1 MLEIRKFAAIWHLT
15 RLEHGLMFAL
25 GVIIGI
31 VIADYSYLTLYNIL
45 FGALTAILIEAG
57 TFALN
62 DYFDLEVDKANKRFD
77 RPLVR
82 GDLKPETALAIALTL
97 TPLGV
102 LASFFLNWLCFSIA
116 LVSALFGVFYDVKFK
131 ETGLFGNIYISYSM
145 AIPFIFGGA
154 IAGKFPL
161 ILWLLASIAFF
172 SGLGR
177 EIMKGAMDIEG
188 DKLRSVRSIARIFG
202 ERRAAQISSAFY
214 LIAITLSLI
223 PYFYFPDK
231 SYYRNEFYLF
241 FVLPSDLLFIYA
253 SFNLLQKYSSA
264 GKMRG
269 ITLLAIFLGLIGFLA
284 GALFY
289 I

>member
-1 MLEIRKFAAIWHLT
+1 MRKIAAIWQLT
-15 RLEHGLMFAL
+15 RLEHGLMLAL

-31 VIADYSYLTLYNIL
+31 IIADSSFLTPYNAF
-45 FGALTAILIEAG
+45 FGALTAILIQAG

-62 DYFDLEVDKANKRFD
+62 DYFDLEVDRANKRFD

-82 GDLKPETALAIALTL
+82 GDLTLETALAIAFIS

-116 LVSALFGVFYDVKFK
+116 LLSALFGIFYDLKLK
-131 ETGLFGNIYISYSM
+131 ETGFFGNIYIAYSM

-154 IAGKFPL
+154 ISNKLPS
-161 ILWLLASIAFF
+161 ILLLLASIAFL

-188 DKLRSVRSIARIFG
+188 DKLRGVKSIARVYG
-202 ERRAAQISSAFY
+202 EIRATQISSAFY
-214 LIAITLSLI
+214 LIAVALSLI
-223 PYFYFPDK
+223 PYFYPNT
-231 SYYRNEFYLF
+231 SYFYNESYLIF
-241 FVLPSDLLFIYA
+241 IVPSDLLFIYA
-253 SFNLLQKYSSA
+253 SYNLLRKSSTA

-269 ITLLAIFLGLIGFLA
+269 ITLLAILLGLIGFMA
-284 GALFY
+284 SSVFY